1 VQFLVSCAG
10 KYVPSISHYIVQ
22 AQAMNDGTADELKKF
37 RELPEDVEAPVFKF
51 GGLAIGNGFTGE
63 CSRAGVTQ
71 LTLMQ
76 QFKQACQV
84 PLVVFCSRPPDTALR
99 NDSSG

>member
-1 VQFLVSCAG
+1 
-10 KYVPSISHYIVQ
+10 
-22 AQAMNDGTADELKKF
+22 MNDGTADELKKF

-71 LTLMQ
+71 LTLRGNSSNKHARCHWLCFAAGQLIQ
-76 QFKQACQV
+76 Q
-84 PLVVFCSRPPDTALR
+84 
-99 NDSSG
+99 